1 MNEKQKEPLMRRF
14 NSYGPINPKLHYYV
28 PREKLIEQG
37 YRQLLGESPG
47 EGGHYI
53 TVWAP
58 RQTGKSWVML
68 QVLKQIQNQKA
79 ARGDTGLD
87 VDVVKVDLDLPD
99 QDTNLD
105 NIAVSIAEEIFIEL
119 GKKNPGIDSLKQLP
133 ALFTSEVLDKPLIL
147 LIDEFDALPKEG
159 ISRLTRVFRNLYM
172 RRQKELNK
180 PLHQRRYLLHGLAL
194 IGVRSVLGIENKRG
208 SPFNI
213 QRSVH
218 IPNLTYDETKGMF
231 VWYEKES
238 KQKVH
243 SEVIDR
249 LFAETRGQPGLTC
262 WFGELLTETY
272 NQDPAKPLTME
283 NFEEVL
289 AAAVKILPNNNILN
303 IISKANEKEHKS
315 LVLELFKTDRKIEF
329 NYDDKSLN
337 YLYMNGVI
345 DVEKESPTQYCVRFS
360 SPFVQKRLFNYFS
373 REIFQQMGQLVEPF
387 FNLDHVITPTHLE
400 VRELLNLY
408 QAYLDK
414 NKKWMFKQAPRRSDM
429 RVFEAVFH
437 FNLYAYINE
446 FLRSK
451 KGQVFPEFPTGNGKI
466 DLLIRYQNVTYG
478 IELKSF
484 TDHAGYGEAL
494 EQAAGYGKQLRLDH
508 IYLVFFIESIDE
520 KYRQIYEKDYRDAD
534 SGGPGV
540 TVHPIFIETG
550 KI

>member
-1 MNEKQKEPLMRRF
+1 MRRF
-14 NSYGPINPKLHYYV
+14 NSYGPINPRVHYYV
-28 PREKLIEQG
+28 PREELIALG
-37 YRQLLGESPG
+37 YRQLLGESPS

-68 QVLKQIQNQKA
+68 QVLEKIKNQKA
-79 ARGDTGLD
+79 VQGYAGLD
-87 VDVVKVDLDLPD
+87 VDVVKVDLDLPE
-99 QDTNLD
+99 QDTDLD
-105 NIAVSIAEEIFIEL
+105 NIAVSIAGEIFIEL

-147 LIDEFDALPKEG
+147 VIDEFDALPKEG

-172 RRQKELNK
+172 RRQKELHK
-180 PLHQRRYLLHGLAL
+180 PVNQRRYLLHGLAL
-194 IGVRSVLGIENKRG
+194 IGVRSVLGIENEKG

-218 IPNLTYDETKGMF
+218 IPNLTLDETKDMF
-231 VWYEKES
+231 AWYEKES
-238 KQKVH
+238 GQKIDKD
-243 SEVIDR
+243 VIDR
-249 LFAETRGQPGLTC
+249 LFYETRGQPGLTC

-303 IISKANEKEHKS
+303 IIAKANENEHKS
-315 LVLELFKTDRKIEF
+315 LVLELFKTDLKIEF

-337 YLYMNGVI
+337 YLYLNGVI
-345 DVEKESPTQYCVRFS
+345 DMEKETPGQYYARFS
-360 SPFVQKRLFNYFS
+360 SPFVQKRLFNYFA

-387 FNLDHVITPTHLE
+387 FNLDQVITPTHLE
-400 VRELLNLY
+400 VGELLKLY

-414 NKKWMFKQAPRRSDM
+414 NKNWMFKQAPRRSDL

-437 FNLYAYINE
+437 FNLYAYLNE

-466 DLLIRYQNVTYG
+466 DLLIRYRDMTYG

-484 TDHAGYGEAL
+484 TDHASYGEAL
-494 EQAAGYGKQLRLDH
+494 KQAASYGKQLRLDH
-508 IYLVFFIESIDE
+508 VYLVFFIESIDE
-520 KYRQIYEKDYRDAD
+520 KHRHIYEKDYNDTD
-534 SGGPGV
+534 TGSPGV

>member
-14 NSYGPINPKLHYYV
+14 NSYGPVDTEEHFYAPRRNLIDWAYNQLMGDNPLK
-28 PREKLIEQG
+28 
-37 YRQLLGESPG
+37 
-47 EGGHYI
+47 GGHYI

-68 QVLKQIQNQKA
+68 QVLEQIQKQKTDQ
-79 ARGDTGLD
+79 GDQGLD
-87 VDVVKVDLDLPD
+87 VDVIKVDLDLPD

-119 GKKNPGIDSLKQLP
+119 GKKNPGIDSLRQFP
-133 ALFTSEVLDKPLIL
+133 TLFTNEVLDKPLIL
-147 LIDEFDALPKEG
+147 VIDEFDALPKEG

-180 PLHQRRYLLHGLAL
+180 PLNQRRYLLHGLAL

-208 SPFNI
+208 SPFNV

-231 VWYEKES
+231 AWYEKES
-238 KQKVH
+238 GQKVH
-243 SEVIDR
+243 SEVVDR

-272 NQDPAKPLTME
+272 NQVPKKPITMG

-345 DVEKESPTQYCVRFS
+345 DVEKESPTQYYVRFS
-360 SPFVQKRLFNYFS
+360 SPFVQERLFNYFS

-387 FNLDHVITPTHLE
+387 FNLDQVITPTHLE
-400 VRELLNLY
+400 VPELLKLY
-408 QAYLDK
+408 QTYLDK

-466 DLLIRYQNVTYG
+466 DLLIQYQNITYG

-484 TDHAGYGEAL
+484 TDHAGYGDAL
-494 EQAAGYGKQLRLDH
+494 KQAAGYGKQLRLDH

-520 KYRQIYEKDYRDAD
+520 KYRQIYEKDYYDTD
-534 SGGPGV
+534 TGSSGV

>member
-1 MNEKQKEPLMRRF
+1 MRRF

-28 PREKLIEQG
+28 PREKLIDQG
-37 YRQLLGESPG
+37 YRQLLGESPS

-68 QVLKQIQNQKA
+68 QVMERIRKQE
-79 ARGDTGLD
+79 TGNGNSNID
-87 VDVVKVDLDLPD
+87 VDVDVIKVDLDLPD

-105 NIAVSIAEEIFIEL
+105 NIAVSIAEEIFTEL
-119 GKKNPGIDSLKQLP
+119 DKKNPGIDSLKQLP
-133 ALFTSEVLDKPLIL
+133 TLFTSEVLDKPLIL

-172 RRQKELNK
+172 RRQKELHK
-180 PLHQRRYLLHGLAL
+180 PFNQRRYLLHGLAL
-194 IGVRSVLGIENKRG
+194 IGVRSVLGIESKRG
-208 SPFNI
+208 SPFNV

-231 VWYEKES
+231 AWYEKES

-243 SEVIDR
+243 GEVIDR
-249 LFAETRGQPGLTC
+249 LFDETRGQPGLTC

-272 NQDPAKPLTME
+272 NQDPTKPLTME

-345 DVEKESPTQYCVRFS
+345 DMDKETPTQYYVKFS

-373 REIFQQMGQLVEPF
+373 REIFRQMGQLVEPF
-387 FNLDHVITPTHLE
+387 LNLDHVITPTHLE
-400 VRELLNLY
+400 VGELLKLY
-408 QAYLDK
+408 QTYLDK
-414 NKKWMFKQAPRRSDM
+414 NKKWMFKQAPRRSDQ
-429 RVFEAVFH
+429 RLYEAVFH

-484 TDHAGYGEAL
+484 TDHAGYREAL
-494 EQAAGYGKQLRLDH
+494 TQAAAYGKQLRLVH

-520 KYRQIYEKDYRDAD
+520 KYRQIYEKDYHDTD
-534 SGGPGV
+534 TGSPGV

-550 KI
+550 NI